1 MSTVSE
7 VLDEAAWTAAVTPR
21 IPNSSPWASGGAAGD
36 APAPPGPRLLRRLRR
51 LLHPRRHAAA
61 GAAGRACQAILAAA
75 ADITLVLAPDGTIT
89 YASPA
94 ATRMLGRPSAWLP
107 GHHLAALVHPQDRP
121 RLAELIAFAVPRAPS
136 ERSELRVSHMNGQW
150 VEVEAAVVDMRGTTE
165 VGGMVVTLRDIADRK
180 ALDEELRRLAL
191 HDPLTNLANRALFR
205 DHVEHAL
212 ARNRRAQVSLAVL
225 FIDLDGFKTIND
237 SLGHAAGDQVL
248 ITIAGRLRSRVR
260 PGDTAARLGGD
271 EFAVLMENS
280 SERDAT
286 VLAQRLL
293 EALRGPIFLH
303 GREVVVA
310 GSVGIALS
318 APGLDADGILR
329 NADVAMYRA
338 KATGKG
344 RHELF
349 KPEMQHAALKRLVLE
364 GDLRHALERSELEVH
379 YQPIIALGTG
389 EVAGMEAL
397 VRWRHPERGL
407 LAPGDFIA
415 LAEESGLIR
424 PLGRWVLQ
432 EACRQ
437 VQRWSAAWCL
447 EGAPPPQLRLCV
459 NASVRQI
466 EDERFAE
473 EVAECLAASGMEPES
488 LTLEITESLFL
499 GDFDE
504 TVAKLCALKQLGI
517 KLAIDDFGT
526 GYSSLN
532 YLRYL
537 PIDILKI
544 DKSFVDGVTRGTEQ
558 SAVARAVL
566 KLARTFGLQTV
577 AEGIEQPEQLE
588 ALRAMGADLGQGY
601 HLSPPLE
608 NGAMEAFLAAGHPV
622 SPGGGGAA
630 DASPHTLAV

>member
-1 MSTVSE
+1 MTTVSE
-7 VLDEAAWTAAVTPR
+7 VLDEAAWTAAVAPR
-21 IPNSSPWASGGAAGD
+21 IPNSSPWAHTGAPGDDRGPAGGHGW
-36 APAPPGPRLLRRLRR
+36 LRR
-51 LLHPRRHAAA
+51 LLRPG
-61 GAAGRACQAILAAA
+61 GAADDRATGRACQTILAAA
-75 ADITLVLAPDGTIT
+75 ADITVVLSTDGTIA

-94 ATRMLGRPSAWLP
+94 ATRMLGRPAAWLR
-107 GHHLAALVHPQDRP
+107 GHRLASLVHPDDRP
-121 RLAELIAFAVPRAPS
+121 RLAELLSFAVPAALG
-136 ERSELRVSHMNGQW
+136 ERTEMRLSHMNGQW
-150 VEVEAAVVDMRGTTE
+150 VEVEAAAVDMAGVPEVRGL
-165 VGGMVVTLRDIADRK
+165 VVTLRDIADRK

-248 ITIAGRLRSRVR
+248 ITIAGRLRARVR

-349 KPEMQHAALKRLVLE
+349 KPEMQHAALRRLVLE
-364 GDLRHALERSELEVH
+364 GDLRHALERGELEVH

-389 EVAGMEAL
+389 DLAGVEAL
-397 VRWRHPERGL
+397 VRWRHPDRGL
-407 LAPGDFIA
+407 LSPTDFIS

-437 VQRWSAAWCL
+437 VQRWSAGWSAD
-447 EGAPPPQLRLCV
+447 GAAALPLRLCV

-466 EDERFAE
+466 EDERFAD
-473 EVAECLAASGMEPES
+473 EVAECLTESGLPPES
-488 LTLEITESLFL
+488 LTLEITETLFL
-499 GDFDE
+499 SDFDE
-504 TVAKLCALKQLGI
+504 TVGKLCALKQLGI

-577 AEGIEQPEQLE
+577 AEGIEYAEQLE

-601 HLSPPLE
+601 YLARPLE
-608 NGAMEAFLAAGHPV
+608 LAAMEAFLAAAIHPATG
-622 SPGGGGAA
+622 SPAA
-630 DASPHTLAV
+630 LGTEIRA